1 MMDMEGE
8 DKQAEVT
15 AAKSQEQQESM
26 TGAMR
31 EQTGGR
37 AGMKDLLRTALR
49 LWKAWLVS
57 REEKCLSSPISRFLF
72 YSLISFYYFIVF
84 DVGFHVVQA
93 DLKLMTDLRLALNSF
108 SSCLQLSRAGIP
120 VIHTT
125 PSKLIFSKTSL

>member
-1 MMDMEGE
+1 MDMEGE

-15 AAKSQEQQESM
+15 AAKSREQQESM

-31 EQTGGR
+31 EQSRRKGGHEGPPEDCSE
-37 AGMKDLLRTALR
+37 AVEGLACQPG
-49 LWKAWLVS
+49 
-57 REEKCLSSPISRFLF
+57 REMFEFSYFYVFILF
-72 YSLISFYYFIVF
+72 FSFYCFIVF
-84 DVGFHVVQA
+84 DVGLHVVQA

-125 PSKLIFSKTSL
+125 PSKLIFSETSL